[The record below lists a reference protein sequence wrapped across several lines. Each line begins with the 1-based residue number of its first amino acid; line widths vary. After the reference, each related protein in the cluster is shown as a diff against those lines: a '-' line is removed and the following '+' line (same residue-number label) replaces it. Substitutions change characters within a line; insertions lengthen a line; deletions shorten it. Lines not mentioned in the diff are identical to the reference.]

1 MCYLL
6 FQEVIQN
13 AEDAKATKVVFL
25 IDHTTY
31 GKNAELL
38 YDPRLAAYQVLC
50 SMYVNRLCSYHPT
63 LC

>member
-1 MCYLL
+1 MYTTCNSL

-31 GKNAELL
+31 GKNAKLL
-38 YDPRLAAYQVLC
+38 YDPRLAAFQVL
-50 SMYVNRLCSYHPT
+50 SIN
-63 LC
+63 